1 MDRAHSRLMNGE
13 AKREYETRDEV
24 LKLLSDA
31 EVARVST
38 AEGEARLGDGDEYI
52 DLAAPLN
59 GVRRVHGA
67 MQQTMGRVLPRSAVS
82 AETWA
87 KIAARFGTRFATKPG
102 K

>member
-1 MDRAHSRLMNGE
+1 MNGDT
-13 AKREYETRDEV
+13 KRAYETRDEV
-24 LKLLSDA
+24 LKMLSDA
-31 EVARVST
+31 EVARVSRS
-38 AEGEARLGDGDEYI
+38 EGEVRLGDGDEYI

-67 MQQTMGRVLPRSAVS
+67 MQMTMGKVLPRSAVT

-87 KIAARFGTRFATKPG
+87 KIAARFGTRFAGKPG